1 MHYLIDGHN
10 LIGKLPD
17 IKLSDSD
24 DEIRLILRLKAWA
37 TGHKQRQVTVVFDG
51 GITGGISHRLS
62 TKAITVVFAPPGK
75 TADDLL
81 IQRMKG
87 LRNPGNFTLVSSDRR
102 ILDAAKI
109 ARIKHLKSEEFITQL
124 GFVFREEAKPPAPAA
139 SAAPP
144 PSAEK
149 AEDPQMSDA
158 EVDEW
163 LNLFG
168 PTPKVGPKRKRG
180 SYSVLRKT
188 REPAPEPELQ
198 PEERRPLTPEEFA
211 AMAESD
217 SPELDEVEVAE
228 WLALFGGEEADKK
241 RPMAVQPTSPQ
252 KSHSVRSKEA
262 KKGDGRLTTMK
273 DAPRKLSQD
282 EVEDWLQLFGG
293 EKE

>member
-24 DEIRLILRLKAWA
+24 DEIRLILRLKGWVS
-37 TGHKQRQVTVVFDG
+37 GHKQRQVTVVFDG

-62 TKAITVVFAPPGK
+62 TKAITVVFAPQGK

-81 IQRMKG
+81 IQRLKR
-87 LRNPGNFTLVSSDRR
+87 LRNPRNYTLVSSDRR

-124 GFVFREEAKPPAPAA
+124 GFVFREEPKPPAKTVPIA
-139 SAAPP
+139 SPP
-144 PSAEK
+144 DAEK
-149 AEDPQMSDA
+149 VDDPQISDA

-168 PTPKVGPKRKRG
+168 PTPKSQPKRRRG
-180 SYSVLRKT
+180 SYSVLRKQGEET
-188 REPAPEPELQ
+188 TPEAESQ

-217 SPELDEVEVAE
+217 NPELDEAEVAE
-228 WLALFGGEEADKK
+228 WLALFGGEQAGKK
-241 RPMAVQPTSPQ
+241 RPSITSKPT
-252 KSHSVRSKEA
+252 KSQSVRQKEEKPA
-262 KKGDGRLTTMK
+262 ASGRLTTMK

-282 EVEDWLQLFGG
+282 EVDEWLQLFGG
-293 EKE
+293 DAE

>member
-24 DEIRLILRLKAWA
+24 DEIRLVLRLKGWA
-37 TGHKQRQVTVVFDG
+37 AGHKQRQVTVVFDG

-87 LRNPGNFTLVSSDRR
+87 LRNPRNFTLVSSDRR

-124 GFVFREEAKPPAPAA
+124 GFVFKEPEKPAQRQTHP
-139 SAAPP
+139 AAPP
-144 PSAEK
+144 AAPEK
-149 AEDPQMSDA
+149 PDDPQLSVA
-158 EVDEW
+158 ELDEW

-168 PTPKVGPKRKRG
+168 PAPKTAPKRPRG
-180 SYSVLRKT
+180 SYSVLRQQEAAPKV
-188 REPAPEPELQ
+188 EPQ
-198 PEERRPLTPEEFA
+198 PEERRPLTPAEFA

-217 SPELDEVEVAE
+217 DPELDEAEVAE
-228 WLALFGGEEADKK
+228 WLALFGGEDKGVK
-241 RPMAVQPTSPQ
+241 RPSSARPSA
-252 KSHSVRSKEA
+252 KSHSVRTKEA

-273 DAPRKLSQD
+273 SAPRPLSQE

>member
-24 DEIRLILRLKAWA
+24 DEICLILRLKGWVS
-37 TGHKQRQVTVVFDG
+37 GHKQRQVTVVFDG
-51 GITGGISHRLS
+51 GVTGGISHRLS

-81 IQRMKG
+81 IQRLKR
-87 LRNPGNFTLVSSDRR
+87 LRNPRNYTLVSSDRR

-124 GFVFREEAKPPAPAA
+124 GFAFREEPKPPAQ
-139 SAAPP
+139 AAPAP
-144 PSAEK
+144 PSSTQK
-149 AEDPQMSDA
+149 ADDPHISAA

-168 PTPKVGPKRKRG
+168 PAPKSQQKRRRG
-180 SYSVLRKT
+180 SYSVLRKEG
-188 REPAPEPELQ
+188 EPAPDPEPQ

-217 SPELDEVEVAE
+217 NPELDEAEVAE
-228 WLALFGGEEADKK
+228 WLALFGGEQAGKK
-241 RPMAVQPTSPQ
+241 RPTAVQPASPP

-273 DAPRKLSQD
+273 SAPRPLSQE